1 MHGAVM
7 VVLAPR
13 AHEAAQMLMGL
24 EDGDDV
30 DSAHRGLPGF
40 TVGTLGLRPQASVF
54 KPLC

>member
-1 MHGAVM
+1 M

-30 DSAHRGLPGF
+30 NSAHRRLSGF

>member
-1 MHGAVM
+1 M

-13 AHEAAQMLMGL
+13 AREAAQLLMDL

-30 DSAHRGLPGF
+30 DSAHRRLPGF
-40 TVGTLGLRPQASVF
+40 TGLRPQASAF